1 MYRRFLDLPTL
12 AAARSFFLLGP
23 RQTGKSTLLRASFP
37 DALFLDLLDA
47 QTFRSLAA
55 SPVLIGDRARALKGR
70 RRVVIVDE
78 IQKMPELLDEIHRL
92 MELDK
97 TLRFILTGSSA
108 RKLRTRG
115 RNLLGGR
122 AGLVRMHPIVY
133 PELGTVSPRRPWTD
147 LLRWG
152 GLPSV
157 LDSETPKEDLQA
169 YVGLYLQE
177 EIRAE
182 GLARSVPNFS
192 RFLETAA
199 AMNGE
204 ILNFTKIGND
214 AQLSPRT
221 VRDYFQILQ
230 DTLIGD
236 LLPPFQ
242 RTRSRKAV
250 TTEKFYFFDVGVT
263 NALVERWVV
272 SPRTPEYGRVLEHLV
287 EREVRASIDYLRS
300 DRHLFFWRSLSRME
314 VDFVVAE
321 GQKPV
326 VAIEVK
332 ASRSVSPQDL
342 KGLRAFGED
351 WPRVRKIVVSLE
363 SHPRTTEDRIEILP
377 VEQFL
382 SRLWDQTI

>member
-1 MYRRFLDLPTL
+1 MFRRFLDLPAL

-55 SPVLIGDRARALKGR
+55 SPALISERARALKGR

-78 IQKMPELLDEIHRL
+78 IQKLPELLDEIHRL
-92 MELDK
+92 MELDR

-122 AGLVRMHPIVY
+122 AGLTRMHPIVF
-133 PELGTVSPRRPWTD
+133 PELGTGSPRRPWTE

-157 LDSETPKEDLQA
+157 LVSETPKEDLQA

-199 AMNGE
+199 MMNGE

-242 RTRSRKAV
+242 RTRTRKAV
-250 TTEKFYFFDVGVT
+250 TTEKFFFFDVGVT
-263 NALVERWVV
+263 NALVERWAV
-272 SPRTPEYGRVLEHLV
+272 SPRTPEYGRMLEHLI
-287 EREVRASIDYLRS
+287 EREVRASIDYFRS
-300 DRHLFFWRSLSRME
+300 DRHLFFWRSLSRIE
-314 VDFVVAE
+314 VDLVVAE
-321 GQKPV
+321 GRKPV

-332 ASRSVSPQDL
+332 ASRSVSSRDL
-342 KGLRAFGED
+342 GGLRAFAED
-351 WPRVRKIVVSLE
+351 WPKVRKIVVSLE
-363 SHPRTTEDRIEILP
+363 PHPRTTEDRIEILP

-382 SRLWDQTI
+382 SQLWEQTI

>member
-1 MYRRFLDLPTL
+1 MFRRLLDLPAL

-23 RQTGKSTLLRASFP
+23 RQTGKSTLLRSSFP

-55 SPVLIGDRARALKGR
+55 SPAVIGDRARTLKGR

-78 IQKMPELLDEIHRL
+78 IQKLPELLDEIHRL

-122 AGLVRMHPIVY
+122 AGLVRMHPIVFQ
-133 PELGTVSPRRPWTD
+133 ELGTVSPRRPWTD

-157 LDSETPKEDLQA
+157 LDSEAPKADLQA

-182 GLARSVPNFS
+182 GLTRSVPNFS

-199 AMNGE
+199 TMNGE
-204 ILNFTKIGND
+204 ILNYTKIGND
-214 AQLSPRT
+214 AQLPPRT

-242 RTRSRKAV
+242 RTPTRKAV
-250 TTEKFYFFDVGVT
+250 MTEKFYFFDVGVT
-263 NALVERWVV
+263 NALVERWAV
-272 SPRTPEYGRVLEHLV
+272 SPRTPEYGRVLEHLI
-287 EREVRASIDYLRS
+287 EREVRASIDYFRS
-300 DRHLFFWRSLSRME
+300 DRHLFFWRSLSRIE
-314 VDFVVAE
+314 VDFIIAE

-326 VAIEVK
+326 AAIEVK
-332 ASRSVSPQDL
+332 ASRSVSAQDL

-363 SHPRTTEDRIEILP
+363 PHPRTTEDRIEILP
-377 VEQFL
+377 VEHFL
-382 SRLWDQTI
+382 SQLWDQAI